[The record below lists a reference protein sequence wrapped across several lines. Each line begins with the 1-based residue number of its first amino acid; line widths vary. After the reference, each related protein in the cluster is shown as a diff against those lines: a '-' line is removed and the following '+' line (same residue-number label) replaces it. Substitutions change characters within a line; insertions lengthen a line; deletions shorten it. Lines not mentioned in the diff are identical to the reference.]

1 MGLFSFLKGKKMF
14 DKSLMMLMCVFE
26 DVNPEG
32 ARRVDRSPIEA
43 GKALFE
49 KHAEELIRGHY
60 YEDFR
65 PPVKWNYNFISIAY
79 PTPPAHLKHMI
90 FWDAGTGEIVNRAAY
105 RQMCSD
111 LREFWK
117 EKFVEI
123 YPSYDR
129 NKMEDGFENMNFDYY
144 PADGLVVA
152 SMVLE
157 KLLPMEN

>member
-14 DKSLMMLMCVFE
+14 DKSLMMLLCVFE
-26 DVNPEG
+26 DVNPTL
-32 ARRVDRSPIEA
+32 ARQVNDSPIPA

-49 KHAEELIRGHY
+49 KHAEELIRAHY

-65 PPVKWNYNFISIAY
+65 PPVNWNYNFVSIAY
-79 PTPPAHLKHMI
+79 PTPPPNLKHMI
-90 FWDAGTGEIVNRAAY
+90 FWDGTGKIVNQTAY

-117 EKFVEI
+117 DGFLKM

-129 NKMEDGFENMNFDYY
+129 NKMEDGFENIVFDYY
-144 PADGLVVA
+144 PADGLVIA

-157 KLLPMEN
+157 KILPIQ

>member
-14 DKSLMMLMCVFE
+14 DKSLMMLLCVFE
-26 DVNPEG
+26 DVNPTG
-32 ARRVDRSPIEA
+32 ARQVNQSPIPT

-49 KHAEELIRGHY
+49 KHAEALIRAHY

-65 PPVKWNYNFISIAY
+65 PPVKWNYNFVAIAY
-79 PTPPAHLKHMI
+79 PHPPQNLQHMI
-90 FWDAGTGEIVNRAAY
+90 FWDEGTGQIAKQAAY

-117 EKFVEI
+117 EKLVEM
-123 YPSYDR
+123 YPKYER
-129 NKMEDGFENMNFDYY
+129 NKLEDGVENMHFDYY
-144 PADGLVVA
+144 PEDGMVIA

-157 KLLPMEN
+157 KILPLE